1 MAIKFGSGSLF
12 PKPTKETDPR
22 EIFKARPAINSQVND
37 LWQGQAAALEEWH
50 KYRLENDILISLNT
64 GAGKSLVGALI
75 CQSLL
80 NEGLDSPVYLCATND
95 LVEQTAIECQKL
107 GLKFSTRTG
116 REYSNQ
122 NFVEGSGFLITSYQ
136 TLFNSRSVL
145 RGDLAPQ
152 AILFDD
158 AHVGE
163 QTIRGQY
170 TVHISN
176 AKHSSLYR
184 ELIQA
189 IRTTLSDDNVSRLSY
204 AISEAGLPGGFLCP
218 PATGSAIAG
227 TLEALF
233 ARVKA
238 LDDPQLLFPFEYLLM
253 HWHACSIVCTRAS
266 IEISPP
272 FLPVR
277 ALREFSDKTV
287 RRIYLS
293 ATLNS
298 SSDFIRAYGRAPKRK
313 IQPAVDAGN
322 GERTILTATKLKDG
336 DRITGWTARKARTDK
351 VLVAVTSRREAAA
364 WVETAPLYEGRAFQ
378 EKLGEFRSNQGPAG
392 FVMAGRFDGI
402 DLPHATCRLMVV
414 AGLPTGAS
422 SLESYLFRVLDMR
435 NLLAGKMATR
445 ITQLM
450 GRIIRARND
459 FGVFVIAGHD
469 LSNWVKRDRNLALLP
484 DLLQK
489 QFKLGEY
496 VQAEYQIKDLE
507 AADELYEQVLK
518 RDESWLQ
525 FYREFIDSY
534 PLDPKQVAVRQSI
547 EAVQVQSAT
556 AEAKFAAAL
565 WNRRF
570 ADAATTLEPLIDTI
584 SAGDAKLGGWLNYWT
599 GGAYEMEGNL
609 SSAVEHYR
617 LAASRLRLATSL
629 PMDDPDGD
637 VAPDLGLLGPA
648 ARAMAELAFASQRQA
663 ANATRRAARLLE
675 EELASDGTPYQAEEA
690 VRELG
695 SHLGFTST
703 RPDNDID
710 NGPDGLWVDET
721 NKMVLSI
728 ELKTDKVKRLNKE
741 DTGQSHDNV
750 QWVTDEYAPYTHVGH
765 LFICDTAEVT
775 RSANPGPRW
784 FSGDIEKLRALVISF
799 NAELMKIRRLPKEE
813 RLRAIQTF
821 DGRNEWRL
829 DGILSRLVDSEIT
842 KSS

>member
-1 MAIKFGSGSLF
+1 
-12 PKPTKETDPR
+12 
-22 EIFKARPAINSQVND
+22 
-37 LWQGQAAALEEWH
+37 
-50 KYRLENDILISLNT
+50 
-64 GAGKSLVGALI
+64 
-75 CQSLL
+75 
-80 NEGLDSPVYLCATND
+80 
-95 LVEQTAIECQKL
+95 
-107 GLKFSTRTG
+107 
-116 REYSNQ
+116 
-122 NFVEGSGFLITSYQ
+122 
-136 TLFNSRSVL
+136 
-145 RGDLAPQ
+145 
-152 AILFDD
+152 
-158 AHVGE
+158 
-163 QTIRGQY
+163 
-170 TVHISN
+170 
-176 AKHSSLYR
+176 
-184 ELIQA
+184 
-189 IRTTLSDDNVSRLSY
+189 
-204 AISEAGLPGGFLCP
+204 
-218 PATGSAIAG
+218 
-227 TLEALF
+227 
-233 ARVKA
+233 
-238 LDDPQLLFPFEYLLM
+238 M
-253 HWHACSIVCTRAS
+253 HWHACSIVCTRSS

-277 ALREFSDKTV
+277 ALREFADKTV

-298 SSDFIRAYGRAPKRK
+298 SSDFIRAYGRPPKRK

-322 GERTILTATKLKDG
+322 GERTFLSATKLKDG
-336 DRITGWTARKARTDK
+336 DQITTWTARKARSDK
-351 VLVAVTSRREAAA
+351 VLVAVTSKREAAA

-378 EKLGEFRSNQGPAG
+378 EMLAEFRSKQGPAG

-422 SLESYLFRVLDMR
+422 SLETYLSRVLDMR

-459 FGVFVIAGHD
+459 FGIFVIAGHD
-469 LSNWVKRDRNLALLP
+469 LNNWVKRDRNLALLP

-489 QFKLGEY
+489 QFKLGEH
-496 VQAEYQIKDLE
+496 VQSEYGIKNLGS
-507 AADELYEQVLK
+507 ADELYEQVIN

-547 EAVQVQSAT
+547 EAVQAQSAT
-556 AEAKFAAAL
+556 AEAKFAAAF
-565 WNRRF
+565 WNKRF
-570 ADAATTLEPLIDTI
+570 GDAATILEPLIDSI

-599 GGAYEMEGNL
+599 GGAYEVDGNL
-609 SSAVEHYR
+609 SSATEHYR

-637 VAPDLGLLGPA
+637 VAPDLGSLGSA
-648 ARAMAELAFASQRQA
+648 AHAMAKLAFASQRQA
-663 ANATRRAARLLE
+663 ANATRRAVRALE
-675 EELASDGTPYQAEEA
+675 EELKKDGSPYQAEEA

-703 RPDNDID
+703 RPDNDLD

-721 NKMVLSI
+721 NKLVLSI
-728 ELKTDKVKRLNKE
+728 ELKTEKVNRLNKE

-750 QWVTDEYAPYTHVGH
+750 QWVSDEYGTYTHVGH

-784 FSGDIEKLRALVISF
+784 FAGDFEKLRALIIAF

-821 DGRNEWRL
+821 DSRNEWRL
-829 DGILSRLVDSEIT
+829 DAILSRLAASEII

>member
-1 MAIKFGSGSLF
+1 MAPIKFGSGSLF
-12 PKPTKETDPR
+12 PKPTREIDPR
-22 EIFKARPAINSQVND
+22 EIFKARPAIDSQVND

-50 KYRLENDILISLNT
+50 NHRTENDILISLNT

-80 NEGLDSPVYLCATND
+80 NEGLDNPVYLCATND
-95 LVEQTAIECQKL
+95 LVEQTASECQKL
-107 GLKFSTRTG
+107 GLKYSTRIG
-116 REYSNQ
+116 SEYNTPY
-122 NFVEGSGFLITSYQ
+122 FVEGNGFLITSYQ

-163 QTIRGQY
+163 QTIRSQY
-170 TVHISN
+170 TVQISSS
-176 AKHSSLYR
+176 KHSSIYS
-184 ELIQA
+184 EVVQA
-189 IRTTLSDDNVSRLSY
+189 IRSTLTDDNVGRLGY
-204 AISEAGLPGGFLCP
+204 AISELGLPGGFLCP
-218 PATGSAIAG
+218 PATGAAIAG
-227 TLEALF
+227 L
-233 ARVKA
+233 
-238 LDDPQLLFPFEYLLM
+238 LDGLFPRVSALNDSTLFFPYEYLLL
-253 HWHACSIVCTRAS
+253 HWHACAIVCTKSA
-266 IEISPP
+266 IEISPT

-277 ALREFSDKTV
+277 ALREFSDKNV

-322 GERTILTATKLKDG
+322 GERTIISATRLKDS
-336 DRITGWTARKARTDK
+336 DKTTTWTAGMARREK
-351 VLVAVTSRREAAA
+351 VLVAVTSRREAKA
-364 WVETAPLYEGRAFQ
+364 WVETAPLYEGKSFQ
-378 EKLGEFRSNQGPAG
+378 EKLAEFRSKRGAAG

-422 SLESYLFRVLDMR
+422 ALEGYLFRVLDMR

-459 FGVFVIAGHD
+459 FGFFLLVGGD
-469 LSNWVKRDRNLALLP
+469 LTNWIKRDRNLALLP

-489 QFKLGEY
+489 QFKLGEHI
-496 VQAEYQIKDLE
+496 QSEYGIDTLD
-507 AADELYEQVLK
+507 AAKELYEQVLL
-518 RDESWLQ
+518 REESWLQ

-534 PLDPKQVAVRQSI
+534 PLDPKQVAVRAAI
-547 EAVQVQSAT
+547 EHVQIQSAK
-556 AEAKFAAAL
+556 AEAKYGAAL

-570 ADAATTLEPLIDTI
+570 ADAAAELEPQIDAI

-599 GGAYEMEGNL
+599 GGAYEMDGNL

-617 LAASRLRLATSL
+617 LAASRLRLATAL

-637 VAPDLGLLGPA
+637 VAPDLAALGPV
-648 ARAMAELAFASQRQA
+648 ARSMAELAFASQRQA
-663 ANATRRAARLLE
+663 SNAARRAVRALE
-675 EELASDGTPYQAEEA
+675 EELAPDGTPYQAEEA
-690 VRELG
+690 VRQIG
-695 SHLGFTST
+695 SHLGLTAT
-703 RPDNDID
+703 RPDNDLD
-710 NGPDGLWVDET
+710 NGPDGLWVDEI
-721 NKMVLSI
+721 NRILISI
-728 ELKTDKVKRLNKE
+728 ELKTDKTKKLNKS

-750 QWVTDEYAPYTHVGH
+750 QWVANEYTDYGHIGH

-775 RSANPGPRW
+775 RAANPGPSW
-784 FSGDIEKLRALVISF
+784 YAGDMEKLKALVVSF

-813 RLRAIQTF
+813 RLRAIQTL

-829 DGILSRLVDSEIT
+829 DGILTRLSNSEIT
-842 KSS
+842 K